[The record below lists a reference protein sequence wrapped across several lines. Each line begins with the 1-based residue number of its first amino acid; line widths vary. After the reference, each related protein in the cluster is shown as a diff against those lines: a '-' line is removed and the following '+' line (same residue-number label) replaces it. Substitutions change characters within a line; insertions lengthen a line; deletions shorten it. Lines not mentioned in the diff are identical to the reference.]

1 MVEGHVPAREWRFES
16 SHPHFSTFDHLPLLR
31 IEVVMKSCASIL
43 FAFCLISG
51 TWANNPQLI
60 QAAAP
65 SQVDHQQ
72 VSQSLRKAVDFFQQ
86 QVSIQGGY
94 LWRYSSDLKK
104 REGEGKASETTA
116 WVQPPGTPSVG
127 EALLRVYLRT
137 GDRFYR
143 DAARQTALALVQGQL
158 RSGGWDYRIEFASEQ
173 RARYAYRTDEAQ
185 SRSRNTTTL
194 DDNTTQSALRF
205 LMHIDRTLEFKDPQI
220 HEAVLYC
227 LKSLLAVQYPNGAWP
242 QRYSEYPDPAKFPVR
257 KANYPPTWSRTYPA
271 KDYRTYY
278 TFNDNTMSDVIDVMF
293 EATAI
298 YNDERYRQA
307 AEKCGDFILLA
318 QMPAPQPAWAQQYN
332 AACQPAWARKFEPAS
347 ITGGESQGIMQALLR
362 LYRKTGKTKYL
373 DAVEPALEYLEGS
386 RLPDGRLARFYELKT
401 NKPLYF
407 TKKYELTYQADDLP
421 THYGF
426 IVGSQLGSIRKDF
439 ERLRKQGADQLG
451 KPKVPDYRAERMTS
465 SLQQQA
471 AEIVAAQDKRGAW
484 VDQQPLRYQEADDST
499 NQTINCSTFISHI
512 DLLSRYLAA
521 ARK

>member
-1 MVEGHVPAREWRFES
+1 
-16 SHPHFSTFDHLPLLR
+16 
-31 IEVVMKSCASIL
+31 MKSRLNVL
-43 FAFCLISG
+43 FTLCLIGGAWISY
-51 TWANNPQLI
+51 PQAV
-60 QAAAP
+60 Q
-65 SQVDHQQ
+65 SENQSRVNHQQ
-72 VSQSLRKAVDFFQQ
+72 VSDSLRKAVDFFQQ
-86 QVSIQGGY
+86 QVSVQGGY
-94 LWRYSSDLKK
+94 LWRYSSDLEK

-127 EALLRVYLRT
+127 EALLRVYHRT
-137 GDRFYR
+137 EDRFYR

-158 RSGGWDYRIEFASEQ
+158 RSGGWDYRIEFNPKQ
-173 RARYAYRTDEAQ
+173 RNKYAYRTDGD
-185 SRSRNTTTL
+185 RSGTRNTTTL

-220 HEAVLYC
+220 HQAVLYC

-242 QRYSEYPDPAKFPVR
+242 QRFSKSPDPDKFPVR
-257 KANYPPTWSRTYPA
+257 KANYPPTWSRTYPE

-278 TFNDNTMSDVIDVMF
+278 TFNDNTMADVIDVMF

-298 YNDERYRQA
+298 YNDTRYRQA

-347 ITGGESQGIMQALLR
+347 VTGGESQGIMQTLLK

-373 DAVEPALEYLEGS
+373 DAVEPALKYLES
-386 RLPDGRLARFYELKT
+386 SQLPDGKLARFYELKT

-407 TKKYELTYQADDLP
+407 TKTYELTYQADDLP

-426 IVGSQLGSIRKDF
+426 IVGSKLASIRKNF
-439 ERLRKQGADQLG
+439 ERLRKQGPDQLG
-451 KPKVPDYRAERMTS
+451 KPKPENFRSERLTS

-471 AEIVAAQDKRGAW
+471 AKVVSAQDRRGAW
-484 VDQQPLRYQEADDST
+484 VDQQPLRYQGSNDST
-499 NQTINCSTFISHI
+499 KQTINCSTFISNI

-521 ARK
+521 TQK

>member
-1 MVEGHVPAREWRFES
+1 MK
-16 SHPHFSTFDHLPLLR
+16 SHPS
-31 IEVVMKSCASIL
+31 VL
-43 FAFCLISG
+43 FTLCLIGGAWFSY
-51 TWANNPQLI
+51 PQAV
-60 QAAAP
+60 QSENQSP
-65 SQVDHQQ
+65 VNHQQ
-72 VSQSLRKAVDFFQQ
+72 VSGSLRKAVAFFQQ

-127 EALLRVYLRT
+127 EALLRVYHRT
-137 GDRFYR
+137 ENRFYR

-158 RSGGWDYRIEFASEQ
+158 RSGGWDYRIEFNPKQ
-173 RARYAYRTDEAQ
+173 RNKYAYRTDGK
-185 SRSRNTTTL
+185 RSGTRNTTTL

-220 HEAVLYC
+220 HQAVRYC
-227 LKSLLAVQYPNGAWP
+227 LKSLLEVQYPNGAWP
-242 QRYSEYPDPAKFPVR
+242 QRFSEYPDPDKFPVR
-257 KANYPPTWSRTYPA
+257 KANYPPTWSRTYPE

-278 TFNDNTMSDVIDVMF
+278 TFNDNTMADVIDVMF

-298 YNDERYRQA
+298 YNDARYRQA

-347 ITGGESQGIMQALLR
+347 VTGGESQGIMRTLLK

-373 DAVEPALEYLEGS
+373 EAVEPALKYLEAS
-386 RLPDGRLARFYELKT
+386 RLPDGKLARFYELKT

-407 TKKYELTYQADDLP
+407 TKKYDLTYQANDLP

-426 IVGSQLGSIRKDF
+426 IVGSKLETIRKNF
-439 ERLRKQGADQLG
+439 ERLRKQGPDQLG
-451 KPKVPDYRAERMTS
+451 KPKPENFRSERLTS

-471 AEIVAAQDKRGAW
+471 AKIVAAQDRRGAW
-484 VDQQPLRYQEADDST
+484 VDQQPLRYQGSNDST
-499 NQTINCSTFISHI
+499 KQTINCSTFISNI

-521 ARK
+521 TRK